1 MNESKYYTINSLND
15 IEISHPVK
23 DKQCCSS
30 CNIFWFNTNI
40 NKIINNNRFYQ
51 MSEFSIYDDEALCH
65 FNDLLLSR
73 RKEVTEIKKYKFG
86 GKFNSKPLK

>member
-1 MNESKYYTINSLND
+1 
-15 IEISHPVK
+15 
-23 DKQCCSS
+23 
-30 CNIFWFNTNI
+30 
-40 NKIINNNRFYQ
+40 